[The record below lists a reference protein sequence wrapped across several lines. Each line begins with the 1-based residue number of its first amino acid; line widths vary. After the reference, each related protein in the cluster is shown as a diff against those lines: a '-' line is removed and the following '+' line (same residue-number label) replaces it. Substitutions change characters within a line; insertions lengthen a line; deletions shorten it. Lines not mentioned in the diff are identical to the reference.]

1 MLVCFHMKTDWEIYA
16 RKKCCKN
23 TLFYIMA
30 AKKYLLTNKYNAVG
44 CGKKCRMQKTLA
56 PKKKLSD

>member
-1 MLVCFHMKTDWEIYA
+1 MLAKSVA
-16 RKKCCKN
+16 KN